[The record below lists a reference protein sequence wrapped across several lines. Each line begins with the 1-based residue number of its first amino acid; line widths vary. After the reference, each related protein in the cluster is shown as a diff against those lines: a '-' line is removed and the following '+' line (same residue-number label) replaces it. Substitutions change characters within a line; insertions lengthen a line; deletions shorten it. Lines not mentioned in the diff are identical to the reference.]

1 MKKSIDDQKVIQQV
15 KGISIFLVIIAVFA
29 FFIGSSKIFHFSET
43 NPVMYEINYNH
54 PSNTGKHVANSMKKT
69 CEVQSKIL
77 GPTRGNG
84 HGGSKFFDEVSKK
97 RRK

>member
-43 NPVMYEINYNH
+43 NPVMYEINYSH
-54 PSNTGKHVANSMKKT
+54 LSN
-69 CEVQSKIL
+69 IL